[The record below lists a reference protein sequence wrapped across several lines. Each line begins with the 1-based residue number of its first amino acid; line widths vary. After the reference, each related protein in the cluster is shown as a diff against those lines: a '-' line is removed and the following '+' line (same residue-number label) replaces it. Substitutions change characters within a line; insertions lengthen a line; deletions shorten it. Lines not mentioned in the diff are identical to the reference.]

1 MKFNQEEQQF
11 MDSQAIII
19 DSESTKPQSTTIQNS
34 GPRDS
39 DSQNQKLL
47 AKLFN
52 QRLTANHQQ
61 TGKMLQWVMIA
72 QWFFVILMSLLVSP
86 RTWIGASAQT
96 HIHVYMAIILGGLL
110 TWGSWIFIRVAPD
123 KAISRYITAIAQL
136 LYSGLII
143 HITGGRIE
151 SHFHIF
157 GSLAILAFY
166 QDWKVILIATAVTG
180 VDHVV
185 RGLFFPLSIYGLTTP
200 QVLRTLEHVGWV
212 VFIDIFLLIGIS
224 NQLKSLKKAL
234 SIEAENQMVQQQT
247 HMFLKAAMSQLETG
261 SQLRIH
267 AESAQQDLDNILGVI
282 QSLNVTSEG
291 VQKAGS
297 GIDRASEET
306 RDAMKRLAKDLKSQ
320 SGTIEQSSA
329 AIEQMVSNIQQVHQV
344 SDRQK
349 ARIDNADDIVK
360 QAKGDTQLLGEMVSR
375 LGNAGSQ
382 ITEMIGVI
390 SNVASQTQL
399 LAMNAAIEAAHAG
412 EAGLGFSVVA
422 TEIRNLSEKASTS
435 TKKIREQVKEISQTI
450 EAAKEAVTRSTDSY
464 SQVAQEFDSARQG
477 FHEIAGA
484 NQELTIGG
492 KEILDAIHQLKQV
505 TQTVVMLSEKVTQA
519 QNGVLQ
525 HTFNLST
532 SRQDLAQNLEKISDA
547 VQRIHEGINQTTEI
561 ALALEAEL
569 ARTAR

>member
-1 MKFNQEEQQF
+1 
-11 MDSQAIII
+11 MDSQEIIT
-19 DSESTKPQSTTIQNS
+19 DFESDETQSTLIQPS
-34 GPRDS
+34 GPRAS
-39 DSQNQKLL
+39 DSQNQELL
-47 AKLFN
+47 AKLYN
-52 QRLTANHQQ
+52 HRLAANHQQ

-72 QWFFVILMSLLVSP
+72 QWFFVILVSLVVSP

-96 HIHVYMAIILGGLL
+96 HIHVYLAIILGGLL
-110 TWGSWIFIRVAPD
+110 TWGSWFFIRVAPE
-123 KAISRYITAIAQL
+123 KPISRYVTAIAQL
-136 LYSGLII
+136 VYSGLII

-180 VDHVV
+180 VDHIV

-212 VFIDIFLLIGIS
+212 VFIDIFLLIGIT

-234 SIEAENQMVQQQT
+234 SIEVENQLVHQKT
-247 HMFLKAAMSQLETG
+247 DEFLNAAVSQLETG

-267 AESAQQDLDNILGVI
+267 AQSAQQDLDKILGVLD
-282 QSLNVTSEG
+282 SLNITAEG

-297 GIDRASEET
+297 GIDKASEET

-349 ARIDNADDIVK
+349 VRIDNADVIVN

-422 TEIRNLSEKASTS
+422 TEIRNLSEKASAS

-450 EAAKEAVTRSTDSY
+450 ESAKAAVARSTDSY

-519 QNGVLQ
+519 QSGVLQ

-532 SRQDLAQNLEKISDA
+532 SRQDLAQNLGNISDA
-547 VQRIHEGINQTTEI
+547 VQRIHEGIHQTTEI
-561 ALALEAEL
+561 AQALEAEL